1 MSKEEKFKELLKNI
15 FQYNKDK
22 IDLDFGVYRVFKHK
36 EDEIRNFIETKLPEY
51 IEENL
56 DGIESTTIYN
66 HTLEF
71 FERYFQDGDFYPVP
85 IYSTTKNHI
94 LRHNGEEVIFSWANK
109 DQYYIKSIDNFSI
122 YKIKHDNLYD
132 DAFYNTKTQAV
143 NLVVDEI
150 DDTKGNNK
158 STRIFTLSTKGAEFV
173 ENEGFNI
180 YIDYKNKSADIV
192 EIDENKLYEITSNA
206 KINLTFE
213 EIAHH
218 LKKFKNLRKT
228 DFFIHK
234 RLEAFL
240 KEELDYYL
248 KTNILRDITT
258 LSEVD
263 IKTTQVVKKVG
274 EFIIRFIASLEELQ
288 KMLWEKKKFAYD
300 VNYIITLDKLSK
312 ELLEE
317 IIDHPNFTK
326 QIDEW
331 KELKLIS
338 EFKKDELYDG
348 LLDELKKE
356 CKYLPLDTK
365 HFDEEL
371 KYKILESIEN
381 LDEATDGVL
390 INSDNF
396 HGLNFLQNLYKEKVK
411 CVYIDP
417 PYNTEEDKK
426 SGSFAY
432 KDDFDHSSW
441 ISLINSRLEVL
452 NPMLKNEGV
461 IFTSIDDNEVLN
473 LISLY
478 KLMKYSFVKIL
489 PTVMNLKGNNDEFGF
504 AGTHEYTIASIKNG
518 TIEHSLFELD
528 VIDDEITSWETDER
542 GFYKKGANLKSSGEN
557 APREKRQ
564 NLYFPILYK
573 NATVSLINFD
583 EYEKIYN
590 KDKDEF
596 DDDFVEKLKSKYEE
610 DGFIVL
616 LPINE
621 NSEKVTWRWSYE
633 KIARESYDIIPME
646 TKDGVALYKK
656 QRPELKDFP
665 TKKPKSL
672 MYKPSYS
679 SGNGTA
685 ELKALFNSK
694 PFKAPKPLNLIDD
707 LIQIGTND
715 DGIVLDFFLGS
726 GTTIHSIIGK
736 KKLAKRNKF
745 LGIEYGE
752 YFESIILK
760 RAKKTIYATNWTDG
774 KPQDTNGISQL
785 IKYYRLEQYEDTLE
799 NSKLQSIADTNS
811 YIKALE
817 PLKEHM
823 NELYASK
830 YLSLYKD
837 FISRESKALLM
848 DDSIFFNPFD
858 FTLRVNID
866 SQIVEKKMDLVETFN
881 TLKGIEVQSIKLRYF
896 QDKKYI
902 FVDGKNEVV
911 IWRKFDQES
920 LDIAKELQFIKENCD
935 ITKELYING
944 ITQTHTKKE
953 LVAKESV
960 FELRALLIEGVKIDE

>member
-1 MSKEEKFKELLKNI
+1 MPKQVKFKELLKNI

-56 DGIESTTIYN
+56 DGIDPSTVYN

-94 LRHNGEEVIFSWANK
+94 LRHNGEEVIISWANK

-122 YKIKHDNLYD
+122 YKIKYDNLYD

-158 STRIFTLSTKGAEFV
+158 SIRIFTLSTKSSEFV

-180 YIDYKNKSADIV
+180 YINYKNKSSEII
-192 EIDENKLYEITSNA
+192 EIDENALFEIISNA
-206 KINLTFE
+206 KINLTLE

-258 LSEVD
+258 LSSVD
-263 IKTTQVVKKVG
+263 IKTTQVVKKTG
-274 EFIIRFIASLEELQ
+274 EFIIKFIASLEELQ

-300 VNYIITLDKLSK
+300 VNYIITVDKLSK

-317 IIDHPNFTK
+317 IIDHSNFAK

-338 EFKKDELYDG
+338 EFQKDELYDG
-348 LLDELKKE
+348 NIDELKKE
-356 CKYLPLDTK
+356 YKYLPLDTK
-365 HFDEEL
+365 KFEDENL

-396 HGLNFLQNLYKEKVK
+396 HGLNFLQNRYREKVK

-417 PYNTEEDKK
+417 PYNTGDD
-426 SGSFAY
+426 GFAY
-432 KDDFDHSSW
+432 KDSYKDSSW
-441 ISLINSRLEVL
+441 LSLMENILVL
-452 NPMLKNEGV
+452 MKKMFSQETPLF
-461 IFTSIDDNEVLN
+461 ISIDDRELYNLKNLMNEYFDEYASKTIVVKTAEPTGKKMASVINSGGLAKLKEYVLVYKKDKIN
-473 LISLY
+473 GFNFERIPKEGWDSEYKSILINIKKEDMFLLKNIRDNEDFKEINLKKVEKILSKIELISLSDY
-478 KLMKYSFVKIL
+478 AVKEK
-489 PTVMNLKGNNDEFGF
+489 VK
-504 AGTHEYTIASIKNG
+504 
-518 TIEHSLFELD
+518 
-528 VIDDEITSWETDER
+528 IDDEW
-542 GFYKKGANLKSSGEN
+542 K
-557 APREKRQ
+557 
-564 NLYFPILYK
+564 YK
-573 NATVSLINFD
+573 NAWRIVRDASLEGGAKEIADSKNTTIDSGKIFYILTSQQKMYFIKAGYNMQVKSPRVKLLFADDYLTLHCGDFWSDIKTTGLDNEGYIDFLNGKKPLKLINRLID
-583 EYEKIYN
+583 SVI
-590 KDKDEF
+590 
-596 DDDFVEKLKSKYEE
+596 
-610 DGFIVL
+610 
-616 LPINE
+616 
-621 NSEKVTWRWSYE
+621 SEKKY
-633 KIARESYDIIPME
+633 I
-646 TKDGVALYKK
+646 
-656 QRPELKDFP
+656 
-665 TKKPKSL
+665 
-672 MYKPSYS
+672 
-679 SGNGTA
+679 
-685 ELKALFNSK
+685 
-694 PFKAPKPLNLIDD
+694 
-707 LIQIGTND
+707 
-715 DGIVLDFFLGS
+715 LDFFAGS
-726 GTTIHSIIGK
+726 GTTGQAVIQNNINENK
-736 KKLAKRNKF
+736 KNSF
-745 LGIEYGE
+745 LLCEANE
-752 YFESIILK
+752 YFDSKLKKRILYTVYYEKYSSIV
-760 RAKKTIYATNWTDG
+760 
-774 KPQDTNGISQL
+774 
-785 IKYYRLEQYEDTLE
+785 KYYRLEQYEDTLE
-799 NSKLQSIADTNS
+799 NSQLQSLSDTDS

-823 NELYASK
+823 SELYASK

-837 FISRESKALLM
+837 FISRESKSLLM
-848 DDSIFFNPFD
+848 NDSIFFNPFD
-858 FTLRVNID
+858 FSLRVNID

-881 TLKGIEVQSIKLRYF
+881 TLKGIEVQGIKLRYF

-911 IWRKFDQES
+911 IWREFDKES
-920 LDIAKELQFIKENCD
+920 VDIAKELEFIKENCT
-935 ITKELYING
+935 IEKELYING

-953 LVAKESV
+953 LIAKESI
-960 FELRALLIEGVKIDE
+960 FELRALLVEGVKIDE

>member
-1 MSKEEKFKELLKNI
+1 MQKEEKFKELLKNI

-36 EDEIRNFIETKLPEY
+36 ENEIRNFIETKLPEY

-56 DGIESTTIYN
+56 DGIEPTTIYN

-122 YKIKHDNLYD
+122 YKIKHDNLYN
-132 DAFYNTKTQAV
+132 DAFYTTNTQAV
-143 NLVVDEI
+143 NFVVDEI

-158 STRIFTLSTKGAEFV
+158 STRIFTLSTKSAEFV

-180 YIDYKNKSADIV
+180 YIDYKNKSSDIV
-192 EIDENKLYEITSNA
+192 EVDENGLFEIISNA
-206 KINLTFE
+206 KINLTLE

-258 LSEVD
+258 LSSVD
-263 IKTTQVVKKVG
+263 IKTTQVVKKIS
-274 EFIIRFIASLEELQ
+274 EFIIKFIASLEELQ
-288 KMLWEKKKFAYD
+288 KMLWEKKKFSYD

-317 IIDHPNFTK
+317 IVNHENFIK

-338 EFKKDELYDG
+338 EFKNDELYDG

-396 HGLNFLQNLYKEKVK
+396 HGLNFLQNRYKEKVK

-417 PYNTEEDKK
+417 PYNTGDD
-426 SGSFAY
+426 GFPY
-432 KDDFDHSSW
+432 KDHYQHSSW
-441 ISLINSRLEVL
+441 LSMMSDRLEL
-452 NPMLKNEGV
+452 SKEFLFDNASIMLSINEEELFNLKNLLDKVYLEQNYLTTATVKVRHDDRILKGDKSIHEV
-461 IFTSIDDNEVLN
+461 TEQLLFYRKSNIFEPSKRESDNTSIE
-473 LISLY
+473 
-478 KLMKYSFVKIL
+478 
-489 PTVMNLKGNNDEFGF
+489 
-504 AGTHEYTIASIKNG
+504 EYIWEIK
-518 TIEHSLFELD
+518 EL
-528 VIDDEITSWETDER
+528 ETDPEVVFMDGKKVQVFSPNQYELIQGNANSKKLKKINIR
-542 GFYKKGANLKSSGEN
+542 GSLREGNSSGRFYVANIEPLFKSHRGYLFKVEN
-557 APREKRQ
+557 IGADGLGYRYFQIPNDNVNRVNSDYFQGLPIDRNDIKYLPYP
-564 NLYFPILYK
+564 NLLDFE
-573 NATVSLINFD
+573 SSF
-583 EYEKIYN
+583 N
-590 KDKDEF
+590 K
-596 DDDFVEKLKSKYEE
+596 VGAE
-610 DGFIVL
+610 DGITFR
-616 LPINE
+616 N
-621 NSEKVTWRWSYE
+621 
-633 KIARESYDIIPME
+633 
-646 TKDGVALYKK
+646 G
-656 QRPELKDFP
+656 
-665 TKKPKSL
+665 KKPKEFIKHL
-672 MYKPSYS
+672 LIV
-679 SGNGTA
+679 NGTT
-685 ELKALFNSK
+685 
-694 PFKAPKPLNLIDD
+694 
-707 LIQIGTND
+707 QND
-715 DGIVLDFFLGS
+715 NAIVLDFFGGS
-726 GTTIHSIIGK
+726 GSTFATIIDINRMK
-736 KKLAKRNKF
+736 KNSYIKF
-745 LGIEYGE
+745 LGIETNE
-752 YFESIILK
+752 YFDTILLK
-760 RAKKTIYATNWTDG
+760 RIKNITYASSWKNG
-774 KPQDTNGISQL
+774 EPQDTNGTSQL

-799 NSKLQSIADTNS
+799 NSKLQSSSDTDS

-817 PLKEHM
+817 PLKEYM
-823 NELYASK
+823 SELYASK

-848 DDSIFFNPFD
+848 DDSIFFNPFN

-881 TLKGIEVQSIKLRYF
+881 TLKGIEVQGMKLRYLE
-896 QDKKYI
+896 DKKYI

-911 IWRKFDQES
+911 IWREFDKES
-920 LDIAKELQFIKENCD
+920 LDITKELEFIKENCT
-935 ITKELYING
+935 IEKELYING

-953 LVAKESV
+953 LVAKESI
-960 FELRALLIEGVKIDE
+960 FELRALLVEGVKIDE

>member
-1 MSKEEKFKELLKNI
+1 MQKEEKFKELLKNI

-36 EDEIRNFIETKLPEY
+36 ENEIRNFIETKLPEY

-56 DGIESTTIYN
+56 DGIEPTTIYN

-85 IYSTTKNHI
+85 IYSNTKNHI

-122 YKIKHDNLYD
+122 YKIKHDNLYND
-132 DAFYNTKTQAV
+132 TFYTTNTQAV
-143 NLVVDEI
+143 NFVVDEI

-158 STRIFTLSTKGAEFV
+158 STRIFTLSTKSAEFL

-180 YIDYKNKSADIV
+180 YIDYKNKSSDIV
-192 EIDENKLYEITSNA
+192 EVDENGLFEIISNA
-206 KINLTFE
+206 KINLTLE

-263 IKTTQVVKKVG
+263 IKTTQVVKKVS
-274 EFIIRFIASLEELQ
+274 EFIIKFIASLEELQ

-300 VNYIITLDKLSK
+300 VNYIITLDKLSH

-317 IIDHPNFTK
+317 ITNHPNFTK

-331 KELKLIS
+331 KELKLIN

-348 LLDELKKE
+348 PLSNLKKE
-356 CKYLPLDTK
+356 YKYLPLDTK
-365 HFDEEL
+365 NLEDEEL

-396 HGLNFLQNLYKEKVK
+396 HGLNFLQNRYKEKVK

-417 PYNTEEDKK
+417 PYNTGDD
-426 SGSFAY
+426 GFAY
-432 KDDFDHSSW
+432 KDSYKDSSW
-441 ISLINSRLEVL
+441 LSLMENRLVL
-452 NPMLKNEGV
+452 MKKMFSQETPLF
-461 IFTSIDDNEVLN
+461 ISIDDRELYNLKNLMNEYFDAYASKTIVVKTAEPTGKKMASVINSGGLAKLKEYVLVYKKDKIN
-473 LISLY
+473 GFNFERIPKEGWDSEYKSILINIKKEDMFLLKNIRDNEDFKEINLKKVEKILSKIELISLSDY
-478 KLMKYSFVKIL
+478 ATREKVK
-489 PTVMNLKGNNDEFGF
+489 
-504 AGTHEYTIASIKNG
+504 
-518 TIEHSLFELD
+518 
-528 VIDDEITSWETDER
+528 IDDEW
-542 GFYKKGANLKSSGEN
+542 K
-557 APREKRQ
+557 
-564 NLYFPILYK
+564 YK
-573 NATVSLINFD
+573 NAWRIVRDASLEGGAKEIADSKNTTIDSGKIFYILTSQQKMYFIKAGYNMQVKSPRVKLLFADDYLTLHCGDFWNDIKTTGLDNEGYIDFLNGKKPLKLINRLID
-583 EYEKIYN
+583 SVI
-590 KDKDEF
+590 
-596 DDDFVEKLKSKYEE
+596 
-610 DGFIVL
+610 
-616 LPINE
+616 
-621 NSEKVTWRWSYE
+621 SEKKY
-633 KIARESYDIIPME
+633 I
-646 TKDGVALYKK
+646 
-656 QRPELKDFP
+656 
-665 TKKPKSL
+665 
-672 MYKPSYS
+672 
-679 SGNGTA
+679 
-685 ELKALFNSK
+685 
-694 PFKAPKPLNLIDD
+694 
-707 LIQIGTND
+707 
-715 DGIVLDFFLGS
+715 LDFFAGS
-726 GTTIHSIIGK
+726 GTTGQAVIQNNINENK
-736 KKLAKRNKF
+736 KNSF
-745 LGIEYGE
+745 LLCEANE
-752 YFESIILK
+752 YFDSKLKKRILYTVYYEK
-760 RAKKTIYATNWTDG
+760 Y
-774 KPQDTNGISQL
+774 SSL
-785 IKYYRLEQYEDTLE
+785 VKYYRLEQYEDTLE
-799 NSKLQSIADTNS
+799 NSKLQSSSDTDS

-823 NELYASK
+823 SELYASK
-830 YLSLYKD
+830 YMSLYKD

-848 DDSIFFNPFD
+848 DDSIFFNPFN

-881 TLKGIEVQSIKLRYF
+881 TLKGIEVQGMKLRYLE
-896 QDKKYI
+896 DKKYI

-911 IWRKFDQES
+911 IWREFDKES
-920 LDIAKELQFIKENCD
+920 LDITKELEFIKENCT
-935 ITKELYING
+935 IEKELYING

-953 LVAKESV
+953 LVAKESI
-960 FELRALLIEGVKIDE
+960 FELRALLVEGVKIDE

>member
-1 MSKEEKFKELLKNI
+1 MSKQEKFKELLKNI

-36 EDEIRNFIETKLPEY
+36 EDEIRSFIETKLPQF

-56 DGIESTTIYN
+56 DGLEPTTIYN

-132 DAFYNTKTQAV
+132 DAFYSTNTQAV
-143 NLVVDEI
+143 NFVVDEI

-158 STRIFTLSTKGAEFV
+158 STRIFTLSTTKSAEFV

-180 YIDYKNKSADIV
+180 YLDYKNKSSDIV
-192 EIDENKLYEITSNA
+192 EVDENALFAITQNA
-206 KINLTFE
+206 KINLTLE

-258 LSEVD
+258 LSAVD

-300 VNYIITLDKLSK
+300 VNYIITLDKLSH

-317 IIDHPNFTK
+317 ITNHPNFTK

-338 EFKKDELYDG
+338 EFQKDELYDG
-348 LLDELKKE
+348 NIDELKKE
-356 CKYLPLDTK
+356 YKYLPLDTK
-365 HFDEEL
+365 KFEDENI

-396 HGLNFLQNLYKEKVK
+396 HGLNFLQNRYREKVK

-417 PYNTEEDKK
+417 PYNTGDD
-426 SGSFAY
+426 GFAY
-432 KDDFDHSSW
+432 KDSYKDSSW
-441 ISLINSRLEVL
+441 LSLMENRLVL
-452 NPMLKNEGV
+452 MKKMFSQETPLF
-461 IFTSIDDNEVLN
+461 ISIDDRELYNLKNLMNEYFDEYASKTIVVKTAEPTGKKMASVINSGGLAKLKEYVLVYKKDKIN
-473 LISLY
+473 GFNFERIPKEGWDSEYKSILINIKKEDMFLLKNIRDNEDFKEINLKKVEKILSKIELISLSDY
-478 KLMKYSFVKIL
+478 AAKEKVK
-489 PTVMNLKGNNDEFGF
+489 
-504 AGTHEYTIASIKNG
+504 
-518 TIEHSLFELD
+518 
-528 VIDDEITSWETDER
+528 IDDEW
-542 GFYKKGANLKSSGEN
+542 K
-557 APREKRQ
+557 
-564 NLYFPILYK
+564 YK
-573 NATVSLINFD
+573 NAWRIVRDASLEGGAKEIADSKNTTIDSGKIFYILTSQQKMYFIKAGYNMQVKSPRVKLLFADDYLTLHCGDFWSDIKTTGLDNEGYIDFLNGKKPLKLINRLID
-583 EYEKIYN
+583 SVI
-590 KDKDEF
+590 
-596 DDDFVEKLKSKYEE
+596 
-610 DGFIVL
+610 
-616 LPINE
+616 
-621 NSEKVTWRWSYE
+621 SEKKY
-633 KIARESYDIIPME
+633 I
-646 TKDGVALYKK
+646 
-656 QRPELKDFP
+656 
-665 TKKPKSL
+665 
-672 MYKPSYS
+672 
-679 SGNGTA
+679 
-685 ELKALFNSK
+685 
-694 PFKAPKPLNLIDD
+694 
-707 LIQIGTND
+707 
-715 DGIVLDFFLGS
+715 LDFFAGS
-726 GTTIHSIIGK
+726 GTTGQAVIQNNINENK
-736 KKLAKRNKF
+736 KNSF
-745 LGIEYGE
+745 LLCEANE
-752 YFESIILK
+752 YFDSKLKKRILYTVYYEK
-760 RAKKTIYATNWTDG
+760 Y
-774 KPQDTNGISQL
+774 SSL
-785 IKYYRLEQYEDTLE
+785 VKYYRLEQYEDTLE
-799 NSKLQSIADTNS
+799 NSQLQSTTDTDS

-823 NELYASK
+823 SELYASK

-837 FISRESKALLM
+837 FTARESKALLM

-858 FTLRVNID
+858 FSLIVNID

-881 TLKGIEVQSIKLRYF
+881 TLKGIEVEGIKLRYF
-896 QDKKYI
+896 EDKKYI

-911 IWRKFDQES
+911 IWREFDKES
-920 LDIAKELQFIKENCD
+920 LDIAKELDFIKENCD

-953 LVAKESV
+953 LVAKESI
-960 FELRALLIEGVKIDE
+960 FELRALLVEGVKIDE